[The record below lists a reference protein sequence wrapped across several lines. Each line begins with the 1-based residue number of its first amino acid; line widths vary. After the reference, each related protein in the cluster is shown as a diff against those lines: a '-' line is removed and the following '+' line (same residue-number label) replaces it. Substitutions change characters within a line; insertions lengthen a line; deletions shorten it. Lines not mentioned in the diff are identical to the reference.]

1 MNVSKMQN
9 LFTSF
14 SNHRLLNIF
23 SQLWPRDVVLR
34 QRLSW
39 FNFHANP
46 LHFTLMKKESLA
58 LFSQDFFC
66 RKSGRSYS
74 YPKLLTFCK
83 LRLSWISY
91 ISNFSKRNYL
101 TGKYFQFTPLQES
114 PSFLLTL
121 YFWKQRLCV
130 CVKCNA
136 FACLLLLKDRAILT
150 RRKHTEKKDTPRL
163 FFARK
168 ILLGL
173 L

>member
-1 MNVSKMQN
+1 MNVLKMQN

-74 YPKLLTFCK
+74 YPKLLKFCK

-91 ISNFSKRNYL
+91 RIFHKKSFNHKIFPIHPSSRI
-101 TGKYFQFTPLQES
+101 PLI
-114 PSFLLTL
+114 
-121 YFWKQRLCV
+121 
-130 CVKCNA
+130 
-136 FACLLLLKDRAILT
+136 FADPLLLK
-150 RRKHTEKKDTPRL
+150 TEIVCMCQMQCIRLPSFVKRPCNSHKKETYWEEGHSKAL
-163 FFARK
+163 FRT
-168 ILLGL
+168 
-173 L
+173 

>member
-1 MNVSKMQN
+1 MNVLKMQN

-74 YPKLLTFCK
+74 YPKLPKFCK
-83 LRLSWISY
+83 LQLSWISY
-91 ISNFSKRNYL
+91 RIFHKKNYL
-101 TGKYFQFTPLQES
+101 TDKYFQFTPLQES

-121 YFWKQRLCV
+121 TFENRDCV
-130 CVKCNA
+130 YVSNA
-136 FACLLLLKDRAILT
+136 MHSLA
-150 RRKHTEKKDTPRL
+150 
-163 FFARK
+163 FFC
-168 ILLGL
+168 
-173 L
+173 